1 MNNQNSA
8 PTNEE
13 EREDVSTLSDEALME
28 MAKTARAARE
38 AAQAAAAPA
47 EAAQAE
53 KDKDDIAA
61 ALAKAKESYDF
72 DNPEAHRRGFN

>member
-1 MNNQNSA
+1 MFDPNQA
-8 PTNEE
+8 PTNEGGP
-13 EREDVSTLSDEALME
+13 EDLSKLSDEALME